1 MKEKSPR
8 DSHQKGEDLYWL
20 KLQNVGLFSGDKML
34 QMSQLRTTAKYCWND
49 KEI

>member
-20 KLQNVGLFSGDKML
+20 KLLQNIGLSSNDMML
-34 QMSQLRTTAKYCWND
+34 QMS
-49 KEI
+49 